1 MRSKRRKELACPER
15 GFEPSAPSGRCS
27 EGRIGRNREYCKR
40 QRCKTTIFQPAF
52 VAASATSRRRGCIG
66 AALVCVNPS
75 VNPPCGVLPA
85 PRPGSL
91 LVRFRSLHIKPALKG
106 DSSRARPVGDAAR
119 GESGGIGSIASGSVA
134 RRPYSNQRCGFRVAK
149 AGGVAARLLLFTSTP
164 QSATPTASRK
174 GEPYEERISLLAQAP
189 FFDAEIHR
197 RSCVGEKSQ
206 TFSLFR
212 R

>member
-1 MRSKRRKELACPER
+1 MKYLTPSVS
-15 GFEPSAPSGRCS
+15 PSARQPSLLRRATPVGTRS
-27 EGRIGRNREYCKR
+27 PYSLPFVILPV
-40 QRCKTTIFQPAF
+40 PARSPF
-52 VAASATSRRRGCIG
+52 RFIRHRRRSTPNLKEG
-66 AALVCVNPS
+66 AFW
-75 VNPPCGVLPA
+75 CGTN
-85 PRPGSL
+85 SN
-91 LVRFRSLHIKPALKG
+91 IKPALKG

>member
-1 MRSKRRKELACPER
+1 MDTNEV
-15 GFEPSAPSGRCS
+15 SGRKGNGSKLPSCFTVPPQTI
-27 EGRIGRNREYCKR
+27 RLTAYCQLPRKR
-40 QRCKTTIFQPAF
+40 WR
-52 VAASATSRRRGCIG
+52 
-66 AALVCVNPS
+66 
-75 VNPPCGVLPA
+75 
-85 PRPGSL
+85 L

-174 GEPYEERISLLAQAP
+174 GEPYEERISLLAQP
-189 FFDAEIHR
+189 SFFDAEFHR
-197 RSCVGEKSQ
+197 RSCVGAKKSDI
-206 TFSLFR
+206 
-212 R
+212 

>member
-1 MRSKRRKELACPER
+1 MLTHAGKLRL
-15 GFEPSAPSGRCS
+15 GVVGGPSSAARPWLCVLSS
-27 EGRIGRNREYCKR
+27 TPQSHFVR
-40 QRCKTTIFQPAF
+40 Q
-52 VAASATSRRRGCIG
+52 
-66 AALVCVNPS
+66 
-75 VNPPCGVLPA
+75 LPVK
-85 PRPGSL
+85 GSL
-91 LVRFRSLHIKPALKG
+91 LVRFTSLYDGPALKG

-119 GESGGIGSIASGSVA
+119 EESGGIGSIASGSAA

-174 GEPYEERISLLAQAP
+174 GEPYEERISLLAQAS